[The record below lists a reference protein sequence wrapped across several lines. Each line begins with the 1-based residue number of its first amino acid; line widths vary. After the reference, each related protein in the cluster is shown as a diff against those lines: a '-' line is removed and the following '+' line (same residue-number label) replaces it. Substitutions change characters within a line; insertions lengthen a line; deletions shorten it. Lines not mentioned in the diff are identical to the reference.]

1 MQEATKE
8 QMNKMTSSLVKSAS
22 EMNSIMHDA
31 VSATLQSTTV
41 IVNGYSDLCDT
52 LTDLTQRTIEQ
63 SASVCQTWFE
73 SGSVN
78 DLLNK
83 QGCMMKTNFDN
94 MISEVNNI
102 TQLSSKI
109 AQDAAAPMTNHVNQ
123 TMNKMAKSANA
134 MTSLKQTQAA

>member
-22 EMNSIMHDA
+22 EMNSIVHDA
-31 VSATLQSTTV
+31 VCATLQSTTV

-52 LTDLTQRTIEQ
+52 LTDLTQKTIEQ
-63 SASVCQTWFE
+63 SAMVCQTWFE

-78 DLLNK
+78 DLINK

-102 TQLSSKI
+102 TQISSKI

-123 TMNKMAKSANA
+123 TMNKMAKNANA